1 MKRYWPHIALMLFAL
16 QLLLMLGSWVIS
28 AAFPLSDIRSLLSGE
43 GLRWLM
49 GSFADILAK
58 PLLVYLLLLAMA
70 YGMVHRSQLLALRKG
85 YRENRAR
92 WMTLLLLLLYIGVLL
107 SLTMVPHAVLLSAT
121 GDLWPS
127 PFSRSLIPLIAFG
140 IIVLSAFYGL
150 MAETFTAVHDIYDA
164 LLFGLRS
171 AAPVF
176 LFYVLCAQLYE
187 SLLFI
192 LLG

>member
-1 MKRYWPHIALMLFAL
+1 MKRYWPHIALMLFVL

-43 GLRWLM
+43 GLRWLL

-58 PLLVYLLLLAMA
+58 PLLAYLLLLAMA
-70 YGMVHRSQLLALRKG
+70 YGLLRRSQLLTFRKG

-92 WMTLLLLLLYIGVLL
+92 WTTLLLLLIYIGVLL

-127 PFSRSLIPLIAFG
+127 PFSRSLIPLVVFG
-140 IIVLSAFYGL
+140 IILLSAFHGL
-150 MAETFTAVHDIYDA
+150 VAGTFTAVHDIYDA

-171 AAPVF
+171 AAPLF
-176 LFYVLCAQLYE
+176 LFYVLCVQLYE